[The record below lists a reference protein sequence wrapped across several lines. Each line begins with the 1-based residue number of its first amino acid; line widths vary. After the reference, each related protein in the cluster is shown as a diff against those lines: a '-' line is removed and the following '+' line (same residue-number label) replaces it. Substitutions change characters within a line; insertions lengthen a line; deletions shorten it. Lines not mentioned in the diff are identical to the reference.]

1 MSKAALYV
9 VNNVAQEVAVN
20 GLINPGV
27 IVRKFGP
34 GISLINNAIQLN
46 EQGYYSLDVSI
57 TLAPT
62 AEGEVTVSVFKDGVL
77 IPGAIATETAAA
89 AGDFINLSITA
100 LIREKMC
107 CYFNEPS
114 NLTFVLTGVDTNVT
128 DIATKIIKL

>member
-1 MSKAALYV
+1 MSKAALYI

-27 IVRKFGP
+27 IVRRFGP